1 MAIKMLR
8 NLTQNNRFFYMQFR
22 IYKIKSNTKN
32 EKEDRN
38 AYGLKTYDEKINTF
52 IYRLVLRTKIHI

>member
-1 MAIKMLR
+1 
-8 NLTQNNRFFYMQFR
+8 MQFR

-38 AYGLKTYDEKINTF
+38 AYDLKTYDEKINTF
-52 IYRLVLRTKIHI
+52 IYRLVIKTKIHI